1 MPLSRKV
8 LEQLQAEAMADD
20 VLIDYATMA
29 HWTESQAVQYFECG
43 GAVEPAVENPS
54 TALSWVHTREPE
66 LAIIERSLVAATASA
81 DAKETPT
88 ASDSAA
94 DAVLQLP
101 ELAQRILDFVAE
113 GGINRREVDASRHAE
128 AEQESVANALRSSE
142 ATCRLWRSLNP
153 QSRLWGSVPPVV
165 LKVLREMHVKWPSR
179 LQGFALPKILA
190 GHDVLIVGDSGTG
203 KTTCCALAALC
214 AATPEPRPQVL
225 LLHRQLSP
233 GADLASMVRQLLSD
247 SRLAGGPLSISEVCS
262 PTAGD
267 VPLSSQLL
275 CGAPAHIEAVVG
287 CSTLDLSGVRLLA
300 IDGADDLLQT
310 VAEQDVVMRLR
321 ARLPAQCQLLVTSA
335 TRGRFHSVDRLV
347 ASLAAGRGRGVEDIC
362 PCGVGSTSWVRYQEE
377 RLLAAWTTAL
387 ST

>member
-66 LAIIERSLVAATASA
+66 LAVIERSLVAATASA
-81 DAKETPT
+81 DARETPT

-203 KTTCCALAALC
+203 KTTCCRLTGRLTGLKVSLMTGRSTVGWLIRWLMNPNPFKLYTTLAQIANQRRPK
-214 AATPEPRPQVL
+214 ARGRSTPEVRCSTTNYAAERERVGGV
-225 LLHRQLSP
+225 HRRVIL
-233 GADLASMVRQLLSD
+233 
-247 SRLAGGPLSISEVCS
+247 PLQVCS
-262 PTAGD
+262 PS
-267 VPLSSQLL
+267 PLM
-275 CGAPAHIEAVVG
+275 PP
-287 CSTLDLSGVRLLA
+287 
-300 IDGADDLLQT
+300 LLQ
-310 VAEQDVVMRLR
+310 LR
-321 ARLPAQCQLLVTSA
+321 SGT
-335 TRGRFHSVDRLV
+335 
-347 ASLAAGRGRGVEDIC
+347 
-362 PCGVGSTSWVRYQEE
+362 
-377 RLLAAWTTAL
+377 
-387 ST
+387 